1 MARAP
6 VPGRCKTR
14 LEPLLGPEGCARLQA
29 LLIERAVAWAMSVAP
44 GCVLVAADGELE
56 LGGIDV
62 VPQVGG
68 HLGDRLAAAVADAF
82 ERFGGPL
89 LVVGTDCPRLDV
101 RHAAAGLADMDA
113 GGDAS
118 FGPAMDGGY
127 YLAVLR
133 EPRAELFGLGADEW
147 GGSTV
152 LARTLALAAKSELD
166 VGMLRM
172 ERDLDTPADARAF
185 LADPLTPLEIR
196 AALAP

>member
-14 LEPLLGPEGCARLQA
+14 LEPLLGPEGCAALQEV
-29 LLIERAVAWAMSVAP
+29 LLRRT
-44 GCVLVAADGELE
+44 
-56 LGGIDV
+56 LGW
-62 VPQVGG
+62 
-68 HLGDRLAAAVADAF
+68 AAAVAPGSVLVALDGAWEIDGFDVVAQAGAHLGERLSAAVEEAF
-82 ERFGGPL
+82 SRFGGPL
-89 LVVGTDCPRLDV
+89 LVVGTDCPRLDL
-101 RHAAAGLADMDA
+101 RHAAAGLADIADGA
-113 GGDAS
+113 DAS

-127 YLAVLR
+127 YLVAMR
-133 EPRAELFGLGADEW
+133 EPRADLFALPREEW
-147 GGSTV
+147 GGETV
-152 LARTLALAAKSELD
+152 LARTLALAARSQLE